1 MHWSWPCTV
10 CMVCIH
16 DISLNITVLSYTVRS
31 LRVLARLMTN
41 QFLHRQ
47 IREKGGAYGAG
58 ARYGSGIFSF
68 YSYRY
73 VHMTVF
79 IVATLV
85 GFMFYV
91 SAIHMYIYMLAV
103 PCGSLYLD
111 LYNTSAYVHSCTSL
125 SKYITMATNK
135 LEQCVQSLLEK

>member
-1 MHWSWPCTV
+1 
-10 CMVCIH
+10 
-16 DISLNITVLSYTVRS
+16 
-31 LRVLARLMTN
+31 MTN
-41 QFLHRQ
+41 RFLHRQ

-79 IVATLV
+79 IVATIV

-91 SAIHMYIYMLAV
+91 SAIHMYMLAV
-103 PCGSLYLD
+103 PCGSLYLV
-111 LYNTSAYVHSCTSL
+111 LTL
-125 SKYITMATNK
+125 LLMYIH
-135 LEQCVQSLLEK
+135 VQVWVST